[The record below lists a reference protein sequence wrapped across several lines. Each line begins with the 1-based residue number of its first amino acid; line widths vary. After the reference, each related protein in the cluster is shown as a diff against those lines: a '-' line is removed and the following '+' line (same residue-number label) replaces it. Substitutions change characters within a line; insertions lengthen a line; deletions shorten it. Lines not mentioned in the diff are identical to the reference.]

1 MLWQIQDSGY
11 ADKLRNGIVLTGGGA
26 NLVNIANLIKEMSG
40 YTVRIGFPRSQAFS
54 SEGCAGVGE
63 TSSVATI
70 GMILEAKKDIRLNC
84 IEDAQAAAPA
94 PVVESPEGKP
104 AEPAPT
110 TLFEDTEEIIVPR
123 KKEKE
128 PSKFIRWMKQ
138 QGKKMSSAA
147 EDAFDNTVGGLF
159 DNMQ

>member
-1 MLWQIQDSGY
+1 
-11 ADKLRNGIVLTGGGA
+11 
-26 NLVNIANLIKEMSG
+26 MSG
-40 YTVRIGFPRSQAFS
+40 YTVRIGFPRSQTFS

-84 IEDAQAAAPA
+84 IEDAQAEPAAPA
-94 PVVESPEGKP
+94 PENSGESAP
-104 AEPAPT
+104 AEETSTT
-110 TLFEDTEEIIVPR
+110 TLFDDTEIIIP
-123 KKEKE
+123 KKKKKE
-128 PSKFIRWMKQ
+128 PSKIIQWMKQ
-138 QGKKMSSAA
+138 QGRKMSSAA